1 MAIDEARRIRSLAAA
16 WTALNDPTW
25 GAEDR
30 VPLARLLLELQGRAA
45 DMERHGLSRL

>member
-1 MAIDEARRIRSLAAA
+1 MTLNEARRISTLAAT
-16 WTALNDPTW
+16 WTALNNPDW
-25 GAEDR
+25 FAEDR